1 LPEVLSMLLR
11 ITNVPRPYAWGS
23 HTAIAEFRGVAPS
36 GDPEA
41 ELWLGTHPGS
51 PTEVIDA
58 DAAGLPATLA
68 EVVASEAVAAEVQG
82 AQPARLPFLLK
93 LLAAAGPLSL
103 QAHPTAE
110 QARAGFEREEA
121 AGIPVDAPHRNYRDP
136 YPKPEIIVALS
147 ERFDALC
154 GFRDPADSAAAIREL
169 GDDAAVSAFA
179 ERVATQPLAEVFEW
193 LLTRGE
199 GVDEL
204 VGRATALAQQAD
216 GPAAAT
222 VRMLAA
228 VYPGDPGVVVAL
240 LLHRVSLT
248 RGEALFLP
256 AGNIHAYLDGFGV
269 ELMTAS
275 DNVLRGGLT
284 PKHIDVPELLSVL
297 DFTPRSVPLITPSDV
312 GEGVDA
318 FRPADVGF
326 ELVRVRDGASHPV
339 GPRSIVLCTAG
350 VGSVRSA
357 GEKVELAQGEALYVS
372 AGETAVVTSGSG
384 AELVVAAAV

>member
-1 LPEVLSMLLR
+1 
-11 ITNVPRPYAWGS
+11 
-23 HTAIAEFRGVAPS
+23 
-36 GDPEA
+36 
-41 ELWLGTHPGS
+41 
-51 PTEVIDA
+51 
-58 DAAGLPATLA
+58 
-68 EVVASEAVAAEVQG
+68 
-82 AQPARLPFLLK
+82 
-93 LLAAAGPLSL
+93 
-103 QAHPTAE
+103 
-110 QARAGFEREEA
+110 
-121 AGIPVDAPHRNYRDP
+121 
-136 YPKPEIIVALS
+136 VAL
-147 ERFDALC
+147 
-154 GFRDPADSAAAIREL
+154 
-169 GDDAAVSAFA
+169 
-179 ERVATQPLAEVFEW
+179 
-193 LLTRGE
+193 TR
-199 GVDEL
+199 
-204 VGRATALAQQAD
+204 
-216 GPAAAT
+216 
-222 VRMLAA
+222 
-228 VYPGDPGVVVAL
+228 
-240 LLHRVSLT
+240 S
-248 RGEALFLP
+248 EALFLP

-350 VGSVRSA
+350 AGSVRSA

>member
-1 LPEVLSMLLR
+1 M
-11 ITNVPRPYAWGS
+11 PRASPPRSPRWS
-23 HTAIAEFRGVAPS
+23 HPRQS
-36 GDPEA
+36 
-41 ELWLGTHPGS
+41 HPRF
-51 PTEVIDA
+51 E
-58 DAAGLPATLA
+58 
-68 EVVASEAVAAEVQG
+68 G

-228 VYPGDPGVVVAL
+228 AL
-240 LLHRVSLT
+240 
-248 RGEALFLP
+248 
-256 AGNIHAYLDGFGV
+256 
-269 ELMTAS
+269 
-275 DNVLRGGLT
+275 
-284 PKHIDVPELLSVL
+284 
-297 DFTPRSVPLITPSDV
+297 PR
-312 GEGVDA
+312 
-318 FRPADVGF
+318 
-326 ELVRVRDGASHPV
+326 
-339 GPRSIVLCTAG
+339 
-350 VGSVRSA
+350 
-357 GEKVELAQGEALYVS
+357 
-372 AGETAVVTSGSG
+372 
-384 AELVVAAAV
+384 